1 MEYESKNDEGA
12 QKMSLKILKNAFCI
26 LLAVLLSLLILLTA
40 TEMVV
45 FDMNYFSS
53 QYDKYDIPV
62 KLGIEKDELMK
73 STEKL
78 LDYLKDKRDDLNFKA
93 LIRGQEQEFFSPRDK
108 LHMIDVKNLFI
119 IGRNTRNGIFAFLLC
134 LTGIMVYK
142 KRKIKSGNLFLLS
155 SILGILPIIM
165 LVILMNIDFYKYFTI
180 FHEIFFSND
189 LWLLDP
195 KVDRLVNIFPESF
208 FYDTALR
215 IIIYYLTAQAVL
227 FILGLTINI
236 RKKMKRQ

>member
-1 MEYESKNDEGA
+1 
-12 QKMSLKILKNAFCI
+12 MSLKILKNAFYI
-26 LLAVLLSLLILLTA
+26 LLAILLSLLILLTA
-40 TEMVV
+40 TELVT
-45 FDMNYFSS
+45 FDMAYFRN
-53 QYDKYDIPV
+53 QYDKYDIPD
-62 KLGIEKDELMK
+62 KLGIENDELMK

-93 LIRGQEQEFFSPRDK
+93 VIRGQEQEFFSPRDK

-119 IGRNTRNGIFAFLLC
+119 IGRNIRNGIFAFLLC

-142 KRKIKSGNLFLLS
+142 KRKINFVKLFLFS
-155 SILGILPIIM
+155 SVLGILPIII

-195 KVDRLVNIFPESF
+195 NVDRLVNIFPESF

-215 IIIYYLTAQAVL
+215 IIIYYLTAQVVL
-227 FILGLTINI
+227 FILGLAINI
-236 RKKMKRQ
+236 RIRMKRQ